1 MIEWLNSKLFPR
13 TRKTSADLAEEVAAQ
28 AVDMLRR
35 LESENEIL
43 RYTVQYLDAE
53 LRYERSRR

>member
-13 TRKTSADLAEEVAAQ
+13 TRKVNVDLAEEVAAQ

-43 RYTVQYLDAE
+43 RYTVQYLDSE